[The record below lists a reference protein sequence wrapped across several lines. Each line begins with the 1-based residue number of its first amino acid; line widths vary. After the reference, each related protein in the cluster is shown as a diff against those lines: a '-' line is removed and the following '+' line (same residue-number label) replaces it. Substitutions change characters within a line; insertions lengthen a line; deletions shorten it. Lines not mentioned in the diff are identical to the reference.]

1 MTTRQAILPCDHPDH
16 LSDHPNNPA
25 WPFKPAYCPGGDLHF
40 ATAGTTSKGHTGATV
55 IELTAM
61 RIPTSLPEYENRD
74 QLLAVEWADAW
85 VAFRK
90 GL

>member
-1 MTTRQAILPCDHPDH
+1 MNTVTLPNGYEND
-16 LSDHPNNPA
+16 A
-25 WPFKPAYCPGGDLHF
+25 RVAYLVESLLEECE
-40 ATAGTTSKGHTGATV
+40 GATV

>member
-1 MTTRQAILPCDHPDH
+1 MDTIKAIVPCPEHADNVKTC
-16 LSDHPNNPA
+16 LT
-25 WPFKPAYCPGGDLHF
+25 LEL
-40 ATAGTTSKGHTGATV
+40 TGHTGATV

-74 QLLAVEWADAW
+74 QLLAVELADAW